1 MKTLGIIGG
10 ISPKSTTSYYTQ
22 INHAINQAKGDN
34 HSAKLIVY
42 SVDFEQIVQC
52 QKNGDWQQAG
62 EILADAGKRLET
74 IGAEAILLAT
84 NTMHKVAEPIIQA
97 INIPFLHIIDA
108 TVQAIKEQ
116 KLNNIALL
124 GTRFTMQDN
133 FYRDY
138 LNKQQINVIV
148 PNDEQQAEIHRI
160 IFDELCVGIIRP
172 ESKQFYL
179 DIIKDLQQ
187 RGAEGVILG
196 CTEIGLLIQQAD
208 YNLPLFDSTGLHS
221 KMAIKFILE

>member
-10 ISPKSTTSYYTQ
+10 MSPESTTSYYTQ
-22 INHAINQAKGDN
+22 INHAINQAKGGN

-62 EILADAGKRLET
+62 EILADAGKRLEA

-84 NTMHKVAEPIIQA
+84 NTMHKVADPIIQTL
-97 INIPFLHIIDA
+97 NVPFLHIIDA
-108 TVQAIKEQ
+108 TAQAIKEQ
-116 KLNNIALL
+116 GLNNIALL

-138 LNKQQINVIV
+138 LNKHQINVIV

-160 IFDELCVGIIRP
+160 IFDELCVGVIRP

-179 DIIKDLQQ
+179 DTIRTLQQ
-187 RGAEGVILG
+187 QGAEGVILG

-208 YNLPLFDSTGLHS
+208 YHLPFFDTTDLHS